1 MQIEGMSRKD
11 NVSAPTVLNQSG
23 ETIMG
28 TEIRVRDLIEDI
40 VAANRILA
48 TENVVDAFGHVSA
61 RHPEDPGRYLIAHA
75 LSPEL
80 ITAEDIMEI
89 SLDGE
94 VLGDDTRK
102 PYLERYIHGAIYE
115 ARPDVK
121 SVVHSHSRS
130 VIPYSVTDEKLRPI
144 VHSCATI
151 GSYIPVWDAQAT
163 FGDTNMLIS
172 NMAMGRDFAEILG
185 QNNAALMRGHGCTVI
200 GRSVREAVYTAVY
213 LEVNAGLQMQAS
225 RFPPVKFL
233 TVGEIE
239 IICERLANAKP
250 NEGYDRAWEYW
261 CRHAEIKTRDRTSNS
276 RSGQ

>member
-1 MQIEGMSRKD
+1 MDTATKI
-11 NVSAPTVLNQSG
+11 
-23 ETIMG
+23 
-28 TEIRVRDLIEDI
+28 RDLIEDI

-48 TENVVDAFGHVSA
+48 AENVVDAYGHVSA
-61 RHPEDPGRYLIAHA
+61 RHPENPDHYLIARA
-75 LSPEL
+75 LPPEL

-94 VLGDDTRK
+94 VLGGDTRK

-121 SVVHSHSRS
+121 SVVHSHSHS

-151 GSYIPVWDAQAT
+151 GCDIPVWDAQTT
-163 FGDTNMLIS
+163 FGDTNLLIS
-172 NMAMGRDFAEILG
+172 NMAMGQDFAKILG
-185 QNNAALMRGHGCTVI
+185 QNNTALMRGHGCTVI

-233 TVGEIE
+233 TEGEVK

-250 NEGYDRAWEYW
+250 KEGYDRAWEYW
-261 CRHAEIKTRDRTSNS
+261 CRHAGVEARYRTSDS
-276 RSGQ
+276 I

>member
-1 MQIEGMSRKD
+1 
-11 NVSAPTVLNQSG
+11 
-23 ETIMG
+23 MG
-28 TEIRVRDLIEDI
+28 ALTRIKDLIEDI
-40 VAANRILA
+40 IAANRILA
-48 TENVVDAFGHVSA
+48 AENVVDAFGHVSA
-61 RHPEDPGRYLIAHA
+61 RHPENPGCYLIARA
-75 LSPEL
+75 LPPEL
-80 ITAEDIMEI
+80 ITAEDIMEVT
-89 SLDGE
+89 LDGE
-94 VLGDDTRK
+94 VMSGDRRK

-130 VIPYSVTDEKLRPI
+130 VIHYIVTDEKLRPI
-144 VHSCATI
+144 THSCATI
-151 GSYIPVWDAQAT
+151 GCHIPVWDAQAT

-172 NMAMGRDFAEILG
+172 SMAMGRDFAKVLG

-233 TVGEIE
+233 TKGEIK
-239 IICERLANAKP
+239 IICQRLADAKP

-261 CRHAEIKTRDRTSNS
+261 CRHAGIEARTRTPDSI
-276 RSGQ
+276 

>member
-1 MQIEGMSRKD
+1 MAARSRDILKK
-11 NVSAPTVLNQSG
+11 G
-23 ETIMG
+23 ETIMD
-28 TEIRVRDLIEDI
+28 TTTRIRDLIEDV

-61 RHPEDPGRYLIAHA
+61 RHPENPGHYLIARA
-75 LSPEL
+75 LPPEL

-89 SLDGE
+89 TLDGE
-94 VLGDDTRK
+94 VLGRDMRK

-121 SVVHSHSRS
+121 SVVHSHSPS
-130 VIPYSVTDEKLRPI
+130 VIPFSVTGEKLRPI

-151 GSYIPVWDAQAT
+151 GCDVPVWDAQTT

-172 NMAMGRDFAEILG
+172 NMAMGRDFAKSLG
-185 QNNAALMRGHGCTVI
+185 QNNTTLMRGHGCTVI

-233 TVGEIE
+233 TKGEIK
-239 IICERLANAKP
+239 IICERLADAK
-250 NEGYDRAWEYW
+250 R
-261 CRHAEIKTRDRTSNS
+261 RQT
-276 RSGQ
+276 Q

>member
-1 MQIEGMSRKD
+1 MDAVTRIK
-11 NVSAPTVLNQSG
+11 
-23 ETIMG
+23 
-28 TEIRVRDLIEDI
+28 DLIEDV

-48 TENVVDAFGHVSA
+48 AENVVDAYGHVSA
-61 RHPEDPGRYLIAHA
+61 RHPDNPGHYLIARA
-75 LSPEL
+75 LPPEL

-89 SLDGE
+89 TLDDE
-94 VLGDDTRK
+94 VVNGDTRK
-102 PYLERYIHGAIYE
+102 PYLERHIHGAIYE

-151 GSYIPVWDAQAT
+151 GCHIPVWDAQAT

-172 NMAMGRDFAEILG
+172 SMAMGRDFAKVLG

-233 TVGEIE
+233 TKGEIK
-239 IICERLANAKP
+239 IICQRLADAKP

-261 CRHAEIKTRDRTSNS
+261 CRHAGIEARYRTADTI
-276 RSGQ
+276 

>member
-1 MQIEGMSRKD
+1 MD
-11 NVSAPTVLNQSG
+11 TVTKL
-23 ETIMG
+23 
-28 TEIRVRDLIEDI
+28 RDLIEDV
-40 VAANRILA
+40 VAANCILA
-48 TENVVDAFGHVSA
+48 AENVVDAFGHVSA
-61 RHPEDPGRYLIAHA
+61 RHPENPDHYLIARA
-75 LSPEL
+75 LPPEL

-89 SLDGE
+89 ALDGE
-94 VLGDDTRK
+94 VVGGDTRK

-115 ARPDVK
+115 ARPEVK
-121 SVVHSHSRS
+121 AVVHSHSRS

-151 GSYIPVWDAQAT
+151 GCDIPVWDAQTA
-163 FGDTNMLIS
+163 FGDTNLLIS
-172 NMAMGRDFAEILG
+172 NMAMGQDFAKILG
-185 QNNAALMRGHGCTVI
+185 QNNTALMRGHGCTVI

-233 TVGEIE
+233 SEGEVK

-261 CRHAEIKTRDRTSNS
+261 CRHAGIEARYRTPDSI
-276 RSGQ
+276 